1 MGKVNRRA
9 KKKIA
14 KLKERGRKSSATLER
29 EGKKISDNTRKR
41 GRGRNFRQYP
51 KERKNIELRVNE
63 SF

>member
-1 MGKVNRRA
+1 MGKVNRGA

-14 KLKERGRKSSATLER
+14 KLKERGRKLSATLER

-51 KERKNIELRVNE
+51 KERREKKYRIKGK
-63 SF
+63 